1 MNVLL
6 LTPDAVGSTLLQR
19 LITIYMQFHKFDQ
32 PVINLHELTNGI
44 VKYYSPE
51 FNRELLGKK
60 NDKWGYYQSL
70 EEIVNLLSSV
80 DHYKTSRLAM
90 SHIRLRNDS
99 IDQQVPFYQYLNDNF
114 FIISCRRKNIF
125 ENAISHGLNTLARRL
140 NVYSAQEKINSYFD
154 FYKNPVELDPNAIL
168 FHLNAYKQYISWA
181 DSHFRVSSYFEYEQ
195 HLPNIE
201 QYILNLP
208 IFSNQAKRVTWKD
221 TYNIEF
227 ADWNRCHRLTSDIGS
242 LALDHKE
249 NFLQLT
255 RELRSDTSSAVV
267 QYHTKQIVNFLPEAQ
282 REFLVHH
289 VKNFVKTNQSL
300 ALMHKL
306 NILVG
311 GLPIKKQ
318 TFAEKK
324 YIVKNF
330 DQLVQVYNTW
340 IVDNPDLGQPY
351 TDSTMDE
358 QTQAEKAVWTANLA
372 LDNSATVTP
381 LLTAA
386 ND

>member
-19 LITIYMQFHKFDQ
+19 LITIYMQFHNFDQ

-44 VKYYSPE
+44 IKYYSPE

-60 NDKWGYYQSL
+60 PEKWGYYQSL
-70 EEIVNLLSSV
+70 EEIVDLLSST

-90 SHIRLRNDS
+90 THILSRNDTL
-99 IDQQVPFYQYLNDNF
+99 DQQVPFYQYLNDNF

-140 NVYSAQEKINSYFD
+140 NVYTAQEKINSYFD
-154 FYKNPVELDPNAIL
+154 FYKNPVELDPQAIL
-168 FHLNAYKQYISWA
+168 FHLNAYKQYINWA
-181 DSHFRVSSYFEYEQ
+181 DRHFRVSSYFVYEQ

-208 IFSNQAKRVTWKD
+208 IFSNQPQRITWKD
-221 TYNIEF
+221 TYDIEF
-227 ADWNRCHRLTSDIGS
+227 NDWNRCHRLTSDIGT

-255 RELRSDTSSAVV
+255 QQLPANTSGAVV
-267 QYHTKQIVNFLPEAQ
+267 QYHTKQIVDFLPETQ
-282 REFLVHH
+282 REFLLHH
-289 VKNFVKTNQSL
+289 VKNFVKANQSL
-300 ALMHKL
+300 ALMNKL
-306 NILVG
+306 NILAG

-330 DQLVQVYNTW
+330 DQLCQVYNDW
-340 IVDNPDLGQPY
+340 IADNPDLGEPY
-351 TDSTMDE
+351 TESVMTAQAE
-358 QTQAEKAVWTANLA
+358 AEKAVWNSSLA
-372 LDNSATVTP
+372 LAAPTTVTS